1 MLQMHVLLKKTQ
13 TNAKKKK
20 NVVNVS
26 LKVLFLIFP
35 HLAVSLE
42 MAT

>member
-1 MLQMHVLLKKTQ
+1 MQKNPKTCI
-13 TNAKKKK
+13 
-20 NVVNVS
+20 VVNVS